1 MKGFKLYNPAWMVLM
16 LFLGIFLVAP
26 VQAQYKVKKF
36 DMKECESKYNECTA
50 TQNIVDS
57 VIKDVE
63 SRKMNTLV
71 FEEIKDAKMW
81 EKKALAFMEKVK
93 KDMDEKKV
101 CTYQMT
107 EDLDQA
113 LQWMIKAGVAA
124 VRGQIAQKQN
134 LGDKETWRK

>member
-1 MKGFKLYNPAWMVLM
+1 MNRVKVYNPAWLALM
-16 LFLGIFLVAP
+16 LILGIFLAAP
-26 VQAQYKVKKF
+26 VQAQYKDKKF
-36 DMKECESKYNECTA
+36 DIKECEAKYNECTA

-81 EKKALAFMEKVK
+81 ENKALAYMERVK
-93 KDMDEKKV
+93 KDMDEKKA

-124 VRGQIAQKQN
+124 VRGQIAQKQA